1 MSGLCWDLI
10 GAHRAGDGDGRVA
23 FQTMDI
29 RFYLSRFLRRAHW
42 FLLVVVLCSVAGV
55 IVARVLPSVYVAS
68 ALLVVES
75 EQIPDAMA
83 QSTVQTQASEQLQII
98 QQRIL
103 ARENLL
109 DIANRLEIY
118 DAMRSEADRP
128 LSAGEIVD
136 DMRGRIQ
143 IDTAAQTGQ
152 RGVGQ
157 ATLVSVSFDAP
168 NAQMAAAV
176 TNELVTL
183 ILQEDVSMRT
193 VIARQTLEFFQQEV
207 ERLEQALAERSAA
220 ILAFKEEH
228 LSALPDSLE
237 FRREELARIEAR
249 VSELERERTV
259 LLEQI
264 DRLARLRGGS
274 SASSDGE
281 DDGTAQVTTRDIRS
295 EDLNS
300 QLSLVEN
307 EKSQLEARIEE
318 LNASIQQTPGN
329 AVLLES
335 LERDYA
341 NTRAQYDL
349 AAANRAKAETGETI
363 EALSK
368 GQRITV
374 IEQAVAPDRPEKPNR
389 LLIMVGGIAGGIA
402 AGLGLVVLL
411 ELLWGAIRRPA
422 DLVAGLGIA
431 PIAVLP
437 YVTTISEQRQNRALA
452 VVLTVSIAGAV
463 VLGLWAVH
471 TQLMPLDLLVEKL
484 RSKLPLWMSL

>member
-1 MSGLCWDLI
+1 
-10 GAHRAGDGDGRVA
+10 
-23 FQTMDI
+23 MDI
-29 RFYLSRFLRRAHW
+29 RFYFSRFMRRAHW
-42 FLLVVVLCSVAGV
+42 FLLVVVLCTVAAV
-55 IVARVLPSVYVAS
+55 AVARLMPTMYVAN

-109 DIANRLEIY
+109 DIANRLEVYKEIRS
-118 DAMRSEADRP
+118 DAERP
-128 LSAGEIVD
+128 IAAGEIVD
-136 DMRGRIQ
+136 DMRARIQ
-143 IDTAAQTGQ
+143 IDTTQQAAP
-152 RGVGQ
+152 RGVVQ
-157 ATLVSVSFDAP
+157 ATLVRVSFDAP
-168 NAQMAAAV
+168 NPQMAAAV

-207 ERLEQALAERSAA
+207 ERLEQVLADRSAA
-220 ILAFKEEH
+220 ILAFKEQN
-228 LSALPDSLE
+228 LSSLPDSLE
-237 FRREELARIEAR
+237 FRRAELARIETR

-264 DRLARLRGGS
+264 DRLARLRGESTTASDGSGES
-274 SASSDGE
+274 SAP
-281 DDGTAQVTTRDIRS
+281 VTTRDIRS

-300 QLSLVEN
+300 QLALVEE
-307 EKSQLEARIEE
+307 EKAQLEVRVEE
-318 LNASIQQTPGN
+318 LNASIAQTPGN
-329 AVLLES
+329 AVLLEA

-389 LLIMVGGIAGGIA
+389 PLIVIGGLAGGIA
-402 AGLGLVVLL
+402 AGLGLVFLL
-411 ELLWGAIRRPA
+411 EFLWGAIRRPA
-422 DLVAGLGIA
+422 DLVSGLGIS

-437 YVTTISEQRQNRALA
+437 YVTTIREQRQGRALA
-452 VVLTVSIAGAV
+452 FVMAVSFIGIV
-463 VLGLWAVH
+463 VLGLWLVH
-471 TQLMPLDLLVEKL
+471 TQVMPLDLLIERL
-484 RSKLPLWMSL
+484 RARLPMWMSL